1 MLNKQSLLFTLF
13 LLVTYINS
21 KSFPHIRSSKEIGG
35 SLLEFIESPT
45 REIIQ
50 QTIMNNETKIA
61 NSQKRKLFLSTKTA
75 LKNRQIYHTAFP
87 TPETAKMRQWG
98 VLTLIIF
105 GTLYLLIR
113 SGYNYLKTLNKFFA
127 KGILSLANQIL
138 LLFLCLS
145 LLIVCYTYGA
155 FDKIYIN
162 WEYMIGAIAIVILAW
177 IVFNFLLIILS
188 LFVIRKWENLE
199 FNSDTLENLKQKIRE
214 KQNECENAKE
224 TFEFFLLKRFFF
236 VPLFP
241 VLKSSSLREELKF
254 SGYLEQCLLKK
265 LRLFFKISWTSWVSL
280 IVILMFWN
288 VFIIPSSVKTST
300 IFIMLIPLLGILM
313 SMILYF
319 YSHHIYRN
327 VVGEVTEETLN
338 DYQKINFSSNDIFQ
352 TMCYPKYL
360 LKYIH
365 DESEINKAKKVGF
378 SYNE

>member
-1 MLNKQSLLFTLF
+1 MSNKQSLLFTLF

-45 REIIQ
+45 KEIIQ
-50 QTIMNNETKIA
+50 QKTVNNESKVTNA
-61 NSQKRKLFLSTKTA
+61 QKRQLFLSTKTA
-75 LKNRQIYHTAFP
+75 TKNRQIYHTAFP
-87 TPETAKMRQWG
+87 TPETAKMRRWG
-98 VLTLIIF
+98 ILTLIIF

-113 SGYNYLKTLNKFFA
+113 SGYNYLKKLNKFFA
-127 KGILSLANQIL
+127 KGILSLANQML

-155 FDKIYIN
+155 FDNIYIN
-162 WEYMIGAIAIVILAW
+162 WEYMIGAIAIVILSW
-177 IVFNFLLIILS
+177 IIFNFLVITLS
-188 LFVIRKWENLE
+188 LFVIRKWKNLE
-199 FNSDTLENLKQKIRE
+199 FTHDTLENLKKKIQERQGKWEKE
-214 KQNECENAKE
+214 KQ
-224 TFEFFLLKRFFF
+224 TFEFLLLKRFFF

-241 VLKSSSLREELKF
+241 VLKASSLREELKF

-265 LRLFFKISWTSWVSL
+265 LRLFFKLSWTSWVSL
-280 IVILMFWN
+280 VVILMFWN
-288 VFIIPSSVKTST
+288 VFIIPSSVMTST

-313 SMILYF
+313 SMTLYL
-319 YSHHIYRN
+319 YSHHIYRK
-327 VVGEVTEETLN
+327 VVGEAKKETLN
-338 DYQKINFSSNDIFQ
+338 DYQNISYSSNDIFQ

-365 DESEINKAKKVGF
+365 DESEIKKSKNFSF